1 MNIRGAVLGCLFL
14 TFLLGACSGE
24 SNEASGSDG
33 GGGTSSGNPA
43 GVPSCADVCAAIG
56 KQCGQMPPNCSDGCS
71 MLSNEA
77 KACVVNASSCAAID
91 GCGSS
96 SASSASSSA
105 SSASS
110 SSSSASSGSGGSGDV
125 CAACKGD
132 EFCVK
137 SSSIESEVGCV
148 GLPFDCNDSLCVCL
162 IAKGCSQ
169 GGKSCAGSIVECL

>member
-14 TFLLGACSGE
+14 TSLLVACGGD
-24 SNEASGSDG
+24 SNEGSGSEG
-33 GGGTSSGNPA
+33 GGGTSS

-56 KQCGQMPPNCSDGCS
+56 KQCGQVPPNCSDVCP
-71 MLSNEA
+71 MLSDEG

-91 GCGSS
+91 ACGSS
-96 SASSASSSA
+96 GSTTSGSSS
-105 SSASS
+105 SSSGGS

-125 CAACKGD
+125 CAACKSD

-137 SSSIESEVGCV
+137 SSSVASEVGCV
-148 GLPFDCNDSLCVCL
+148 GLPLDCNDGLCQCL

-169 GGKSCAGSIVECL
+169 GGKTCSGSIVECL